1 MAQFLIITENSLSL
15 QSSPILRINR
25 QRQSKRNYNLLLMTF
40 CKFLFFRRVSCQKDA
55 ITFEFIEALRLEC
68 DMEKNLAVFGIIP
81 FRNLSY
87 TVYHDTLAHLYNH
100 EMYENRP
107 ILFNLETY
115 DFSFYDERFNVSDDV
130 SDLPY

>member
-15 QSSPILRINR
+15 QSTPILRVNR

-40 CKFLFFRRVSCQKDA
+40 CKYLFFRRLSYQKND
-55 ITFEFIEALRLEC
+55 ITFDFIEALRLEC
-68 DMEKNLAVFGIIP
+68 DMEKNLAVFGLIP
-81 FRNLSY
+81 FSKLSFA
-87 TVYHDTLAHLYNH
+87 VYHDTLARLYNH
-100 EMYENRP
+100 EPYETRP

-115 DFSFYDERFNVSDDV
+115 AFSFFDEHINVIDDV

>member
-1 MAQFLIITENSLSL
+1 MAQFLIITQSSLSL

-40 CKFLFFRRVSCQKDA
+40 CKYLFFRRVSYQKDA

-68 DMEKNLAVFGIIP
+68 DMEKNLAVFGLIP

-87 TVYHDTLAHLYNH
+87 AVYHDTLARLYQH
-100 EMYENRP
+100 EPYEKRP

-115 DFSFYDERFNVSDDV
+115 EFSFYDEHYNLSDDA

>member
-40 CKFLFFRRVSCQKDA
+40 CKFLFFRRVHYQKND

-68 DMEKNLAVFGIIP
+68 DMEKNLAVFGLIP

-87 TVYHDTLAHLYNH
+87 AVYHDTLARLYQH
-100 EMYENRP
+100 EPYETRP

-115 DFSFYDERFNVSDDV
+115 DFSFFDEHLNLIDDV

>member
-1 MAQFLIITENSLSL
+1 MAQFLIITQSSLSL

-40 CKFLFFRRVSCQKDA
+40 CKYLFFRRVSYQKDA

-68 DMEKNLAVFGIIP
+68 DMEKNLAVFGLIP

-87 TVYHDTLAHLYNH
+87 AVYHDTLASLYQH
-100 EMYENRP
+100 EPYENRP

-115 DFSFYDERFNVSDDV
+115 EFSFFDERHTLIDDV